1 MCTQCDHVSSYAPH
15 PVTPRTCCIT
25 TDSTKRSAKTSCRS
39 GPKFGRQICRK
50 KKTKKKKHLFSFS
63 QGAASTPGSATRST
77 RFWERGCG
85 VHSKMRNV
93 TAGQCEAQDSVLP
106 LGTRPQ
112 AVCFCRNILNCP
124 CTYVNTEHQ
133 DARSHHSERCRDGS
147 HPLEASIQFI
157 QTPQW
162 FLCTFRRI

>member
-1 MCTQCDHVSSYAPH
+1 MFPH
-15 PVTPRTCCIT
+15 MLHILLHQEPAASPLTRQSGQPKLPVAVVLNLAV
-25 TDSTKRSAKTSCRS
+25 KSAE
-39 GPKFGRQICRK
+39 K
-50 KKTKKKKHLFSFS
+50 KNKQKKKHLFSLS

-157 QTPQW
+157 
-162 FLCTFRRI
+162 